1 MVYDPGAREIPRK
14 EHEAK
19 QKVAEARAE
28 RDPGYVTPSL
38 KHRYMAGVSINHPF
52 ENLGRR

>member
-1 MVYDPGAREIPRK
+1 MVYDSGAREIPRK

-28 RDPGYVTPSL
+28 CDPGYVTPSL
-38 KHRYMAGVSINHPF
+38 KHRYMAGVSINYPF